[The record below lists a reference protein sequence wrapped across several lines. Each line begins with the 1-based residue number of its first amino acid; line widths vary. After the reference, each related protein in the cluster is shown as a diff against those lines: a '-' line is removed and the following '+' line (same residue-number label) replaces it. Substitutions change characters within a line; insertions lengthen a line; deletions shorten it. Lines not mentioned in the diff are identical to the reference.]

1 MNGSEAE
8 RKPLNHTEANGTEV
22 AKVFGDFLGRAGFGG
37 ERIVIL
43 RNGKPIAALI
53 GLPDFQR
60 LELIDAA

>member
-8 RKPLNHTEANGTEV
+8 RKAVNHTEANATEV

-37 ERIVIL
+37 ERIVVT

-53 GLPDFQR
+53 GLHDFER
-60 LELIDAA
+60 LVSLDAA